1 MLYPQLSGEPNFI
14 LIGISAVFGLLIII
28 IVYYIVVSKS
38 ANPER
43 LYSKQ
48 MQLSNSNNPN
58 GNIDMS
64 KLSQNSNSKLLSASS
79 ASTAS
84 TASTDKNMPVPN
96 AINSNGYYASAS
108 ASPQPPQAQSQTPQ
122 PQPSQQLLS
131 SANKQVFNIKE
142 NIYTLDDANGVC
154 GALGAE
160 TASIEQLIDAH
171 KQGADWCNVG
181 WTKDGLA
188 AFPLQYSTWKTLQD
202 NEPNKRNMC
211 GTPGI
216 NLVRNDKDLLYGVN
230 CYGIKPEPKQGEKV
244 KQVIQSDAQI
254 ALQLKI
260 AQFQKNMNKIGV
272 APFNQNSWSG

>member
-38 ANPER
+38 STPDR

-48 MQLSNSNNPN
+48 LQLSNSNRPN
-58 GNIDMS
+58 GDIDMS
-64 KLSQNSNSKLLSASS
+64 KLAQNSNSKLLSATS
-79 ASTAS
+79 A
-84 TASTDKNMPVPN
+84 DKNIPMPN
-96 AINSNGYYASAS
+96 AINSNGYYASAT
-108 ASPQPPQAQSQTPQ
+108 ASPQPLQPLQPLQQ

-188 AFPLQYSTWKTLQD
+188 AFPIQYSTWKTLQD

-260 AQFQKNMNKIGV
+260 AQFQKNMNKIGI
-272 APFNQNSWSG
+272 APFNQNAWSGQ

>member
-48 MQLSNSNNPN
+48 LQLSNSNNPN

-108 ASPQPPQAQSQTPQ
+108 ASPQPPQSQSQTQ
-122 PQPSQQLLS
+122 TPQPSQQLLS